1 MKLKRDVIQEI
12 AVKVILLQL
21 IKKIYTSVRSYL
33 Y

>member
-21 IKKIYTSVRSYL
+21 IKKIYTSVRSYV